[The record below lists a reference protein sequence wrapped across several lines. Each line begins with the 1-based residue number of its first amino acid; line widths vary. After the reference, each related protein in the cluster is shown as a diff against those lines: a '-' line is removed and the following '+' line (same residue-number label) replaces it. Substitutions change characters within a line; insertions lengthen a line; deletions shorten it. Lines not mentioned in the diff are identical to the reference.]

1 MKPRRLPP
9 SQMPAKAELITCLQ
23 EAEAWFVMSSADV
36 CSQLNYRGTLVAA
49 VPLLGTHARNPET

>member
-36 CSQLNYRGTLVAA
+36 CGQLNYRGTLSGGGAS
-49 VPLLGTHARNPET
+49 ARSACTKS

>member
-1 MKPRRLPP
+1 MKQRRLPP

-36 CSQLNYRGTLVAA
+36 WGQLNYRGTFSGVSAS
-49 VPLLGTHARNPET
+49 ARNACTKS